1 MSNLGKL
8 KPSHLYIYD
17 RVGRKSSEE
26 DLEVPQSSG
35 EIQEN
40 FKINFRDDGLG
51 KYRITPLG
59 NTKDTKEL
67 DTVKARSQNHTSN
80 GEKKSVNSV
89 TKKKSEVEELLK
101 RIQGHKGVMGIIIVN
116 NEGIPIRT
124 TLDNSTTVQY
134 AGLIHTLTAKARSTV
149 RDIDPQ
155 NDLTFLRIRSKKHEI
170 MIAPDKEYLMIV
182 IQNPSSQ

>member
-1 MSNLGKL
+1 MPQEENFRLIVTMSNLGKL

-35 EIQEN
+35 EMQEN

-67 DTVKARSQNHTSN
+67 VR
-80 GEKKSVNSV
+80 
-89 TKKKSEVEELLK
+89 TKL
-101 RIQGHKGVMGIIIVN
+101 Q
-116 NEGIPIRT
+116 
-124 TLDNSTTVQY
+124 
-134 AGLIHTLTAKARSTV
+134 
-149 RDIDPQ
+149 
-155 NDLTFLRIRSKKHEI
+155 
-170 MIAPDKEYLMIV
+170 
-182 IQNPSSQ
+182 

>member
-1 MSNLGKL
+1 VPQEENFTLIVTMSNLGKL

-67 DTVKARSQNHTSN
+67 V
-80 GEKKSVNSV
+80 
-89 TKKKSEVEELLK
+89 
-101 RIQGHKGVMGIIIVN
+101 RIKLQLIII
-116 NEGIPIRT
+116 
-124 TLDNSTTVQY
+124 
-134 AGLIHTLTAKARSTV
+134 K
-149 RDIDPQ
+149 
-155 NDLTFLRIRSKKHEI
+155 
-170 MIAPDKEYLMIV
+170 
-182 IQNPSSQ
+182 